1 MVAKKIRDYSSH
13 YLIQNTYAD
22 LIVNYLYFLG
32 VRRVFG
38 VPGGAIEPFFDALAR
53 HGRRYP
59 DGIKLIVSRHEAGAA
74 FMAAGYARE
83 TGNLGVCCSTT
94 GPGATNL
101 VTGIATAFAE
111 RDPILV
117 ITPQTALRDFG
128 RLALQDSS
136 DAGIDIVAMFT
147 HCTRFNSMVSHRDQ
161 LEGKL
166 LKAITAAFCKPQGP
180 VHLSIPMDI
189 LKDESAPR
197 RPSYDI
203 QELMQPSAYIDALSY
218 SKLLNIVEKSQKM
231 VILIGGGCRDGAI
244 EEVTKI
250 AELTNSTIVSTPS
263 GKTWINTYHHLY
275 RGVFGFAGHNT
286 AREVLLDPDVDLLI
300 AVGSNLDEFDTSAWD
315 KLAILN
321 NKLVHIDSTFDN
333 FAQSPMARLHV
344 FGDPKEIFQKLYS
357 DIFASAKTSN
367 YRSKLPPLT
376 VQTNSEL
383 GFKLNTISKSNSET
397 EASSESFAA
406 KLVQQTFI
414 KPQWLMQQL
423 PNVFP
428 QDTRYVIDA
437 GNAWAWTI
445 HYLNLR
451 SSGNLRIGLGFG
463 SMAWAIGYAIGIAT
477 AAPEKPVVVITGDGA
492 MLMSGQE
499 ITVAVEEQLPVLF
512 IVLNDQALG
521 MVKHGQRLGGAE
533 AIGYKLPPVDFA
545 AMARAM
551 GADGYTV
558 RSHADFEQL
567 DFDKILSRPG
577 PSLLDTYI
585 DPEESPPMGIRMRV
599 LDRRQSSRP
608 DREERRASGQAD
620 FTP

>member
-1 MVAKKIRDYSSH
+1 MAAKRIRDTTSH
-13 YLIQNTYAD
+13 YFIQHTYAD
-22 LIVNYLYFLG
+22 LIVDYLYHLG

-38 VPGGAIEPFFDALAR
+38 VPGGAIEPLFDALAR
-53 HGRRYP
+53 HIRRYP
-59 DGIKLIVSRHEAGAA
+59 DGIKLTVARHEAGAA
-74 FMAAGYARE
+74 FMATGYARE

-136 DAGIDIVAMFT
+136 DAGIDIVGMLT

-166 LKAITAAFCKPQGP
+166 LKAIAAAFSKPQGP
-180 VHLSIPMDI
+180 AHLSIPMDI
-189 LKDESAPR
+189 LKDESAPC

-203 QELMQPSAYIDALSY
+203 QELMRPSTFIDALSY
-218 SKLLNIVEKSQKM
+218 SKLLNIVGNSKKM
-231 VILIGGGCRDGAI
+231 VLLVGGGCRDGAI
-244 EEVTKI
+244 EEVIKI

-263 GKTWINTYHHLY
+263 GKTWVNAFHHLY
-275 RGVFGFAGHNT
+275 RGVFGFAGHIT

-300 AVGSNLDEFDTSAWD
+300 AIGSNLDEFDTSAWD

-344 FGDPKEIFQKLYS
+344 FGDPKEIFQKLNS
-357 DIFASAKTSN
+357 DILASTKTEN
-367 YRSKLPPLT
+367 YVNKLPPFT
-376 VQTNSEL
+376 VQTDSEL
-383 GFKLNTISKSNSET
+383 GFTLNTVFQSDVDEEN
-397 EASSESFAA
+397 ASESFAT
-406 KLVQQTFI
+406 KLVQQTSI

-423 PNVFP
+423 PNAFP

-451 SSGNLRIGLGFG
+451 TSGNLRIGLGFG
-463 SMAWAIGYAIGIAT
+463 SMAWAIGNAIGVVT
-477 AAPEKPVVVITGDGA
+477 AAPEKPVVIITGDGA

-499 ITVAVEEQLPVLF
+499 ITVAVQERLPVLF

-521 MVKHGQRLGGAE
+521 MVKHGQRLGGGE
-533 AIGYKLPPVDFA
+533 SIGYKLPPVDFS

-567 DFDKILSRPG
+567 DFAKILARPG
-577 PSLLDTYI
+577 PSLLDVYI
-585 DPEESPPMGIRMRV
+585 DSDETPPMGIRMRV
-599 LDRRQSSRP
+599 LDRRQSGRSGRQ
-608 DREERRASGQAD
+608 ERRVIDQAD
-620 FTP
+620 FTS